1 MTVCGALAGI
11 KVELLR
17 SVIFHFNL
25 RPVLTLFKTITI
37 IHSQLT
43 VEYILYN
50 EQASK
55 RRKEEEKE
63 EKERRKGGRK
73 KERKKLIRHY

>member
-11 KVELLR
+11 KAGHLR

-25 RPVLTLFKTITI
+25 RPVLTVFTIITI

-43 VEYILYN
+43 VSIFYITN
-50 EQASK
+50 RFPKEEK
-55 RRKEEEKE
+55 KKEGRRRKGREGGRRKE
-63 EKERRKGGRK
+63 RN
-73 KERKKLIRHY
+73 L

>member
-11 KVELLR
+11 KVGLLR

-50 EQASK
+50 KQASK
-55 RRKEEEKE
+55 RRKEERE